1 MNQVQD
7 TSNEK
12 ILNLWTRIQN
22 KDDLTPLKLL
32 NEQALIDGGENSKTK
47 GDKRV
52 QVSLEITLVA
62 MVEMLSIYLIV
73 AWSGYVWLGCCNKL
87 SQFYEDIIVIYVL
100 ALSRSFDQTFQW
112 PCLGIKARGPAQQCL
127 G

>member
-52 QVSLEITLVA
+52 QVSLEITLAA

-73 AWSGYVWLGCCNKL
+73 AWSGYLWLGCSNKL
-87 SQFYEDIIVIYVL
+87 SQFYEDIILIYVL
-100 ALSRSFDQTFQW
+100 ALSRPFDQTFQ
-112 PCLGIKARGPAQQCL
+112 
-127 G
+127 